1 MRAFGVDAAETRA
14 GYAVEG
20 GGRYRA
26 PSAPYETE
34 GDASQEAFWHL
45 ANYLG
50 SRVSLAAP
58 ARSGL
63 QGDAVFPALL
73 AQLAAA
79 PAGGRAPEF
88 DVSQIPDLVPALA
101 AVPRAIRLLEALAPE
116 EPAVLGLSAPAGSF
130 LLGACLFALAF
141 VAVRIPAI
149 AYVAV
154 HETTHALFGLL
165 SGARVTRLRVA
176 EEEGSVDVSRP
187 NALNLLAP
195 YFFPLPCVTLL
206 LLFGLVSLAVGMVGT
221 PAGSVA
227 AGICGA
233 AWGFH
238 LCFTVNALLQRQTD
252 LDAYGFLFS
261 FVLVLLLNELFL
273 FFAFVALSP
282 ARLGPSLDTLLDL
295 SSGSYGWFLDLAFE
309 AF

>member
-1 MRAFGVDAAETRA
+1 MKASFGSTKKSRAPRRGAAEPRRHARPRPPSPWLRA
-14 GYAVEG
+14 VL
-20 GGRYRA
+20 
-26 PSAPYETE
+26 
-34 GDASQEAFWHL
+34 F
-45 ANYLG
+45 
-50 SRVSLAAP
+50 
-58 ARSGL
+58 
-63 QGDAVFPALL
+63 
-73 AQLAAA
+73 AAA
-79 PAGGRAPEF
+79 FA
-88 DVSQIPDLVPALA
+88 LVPGLA
-101 AVPRAIRLLEALAPE
+101 AVPRAIRLLEVLAPE
-116 EPAVLGLSAPAGSF
+116 DPSLLGLSAPAGAF

-195 YFFPLPCVTLL
+195 YFFPLPAVAAL
-206 LLFGLVSLAVGMVGT
+206 LLFGLASLAVPMVGT
-221 PAGSVA
+221 PAGLVA
-227 AGICGA
+227 AGIVGA

-273 FFAFVALSP
+273 LCAWVALSP
-282 ARLGPSLDTLLDL
+282 ARLVPALAILRDFSADAWR
-295 SSGSYGWFLDLAFE
+295 WFPDVLVFRR
-309 AF
+309 

>member
-1 MRAFGVDAAETRA
+1 MLGF
-14 GYAVEG
+14 
-20 GGRYRA
+20 A
-26 PSAPYETE
+26 PGQPYSAR
-34 GDASQEAFWHL
+34 F
-45 ANYLG
+45 
-50 SRVSLAAP
+50 
-58 ARSGL
+58 
-63 QGDAVFPALL
+63 
-73 AQLAAA
+73 
-79 PAGGRAPEF
+79 
-88 DVSQIPDLVPALA
+88 
-101 AVPRAIRLLEALAPE
+101 E
-116 EPAVLGLSAPAGSF
+116 EPYGFKRRETARLSAPAGSF

-154 HETTHALFGLL
+154 HETTHALCGLL

-176 EEEGSVDVSRP
+176 EEEGSVAVSRP

-195 YFFPLPCVTLL
+195 YFFPLPCVALL

-273 FFAFVALSP
+273 FFAFVAHSP
-282 ARLGPSLDTLLDL
+282 ARLGPSLAVLRDL
-295 SSGSYGWFLDLAFE
+295 SSGSWGWFLDAF
-309 AF
+309 FSFW

>member
-1 MRAFGVDAAETRA
+1 MKPSFGSTKKSRAPRRGAAEPRRHARPRPPSPWLRA
-14 GYAVEG
+14 VLFA
-20 GGRYRA
+20 
-26 PSAPYETE
+26 T
-34 GDASQEAFWHL
+34 AF
-45 ANYLG
+45 A
-50 SRVSLAAP
+50 
-58 ARSGL
+58 
-63 QGDAVFPALL
+63 
-73 AQLAAA
+73 
-79 PAGGRAPEF
+79 
-88 DVSQIPDLVPALA
+88 LVPGLA
-101 AVPRAIRLLEALAPE
+101 AVPRAIRLLEVLAPE
-116 EPAVLGLSAPAGSF
+116 DPSLIGLSAPAGAF

-141 VAVRIPAI
+141 VAVRIPSI

-195 YFFPLPCVTLL
+195 YFFPLPCVALL

-227 AGICGA
+227 AGICVCSGVGATVTSGAAGVWRAADGVAVGWFTAGAEVGA

-273 FFAFVALSP
+273 FFAYVALSP
-282 ARLGPSLDTLLDL
+282 ARLVPALGILRALGADSF
-295 SSGSYGWFLDLAFE
+295 GWFLDGLFARI
-309 AF
+309 

>member
-1 MRAFGVDAAETRA
+1 MKPPSGSTKKTKAAPRGRAAR
-14 GYAVEG
+14 
-20 GGRYRA
+20 RRA
-26 PSAPYETE
+26 PSPWLRALLF
-34 GDASQEAFWHL
+34 AA
-45 ANYLG
+45 A
-50 SRVSLAAP
+50 LAA
-58 ARSGL
+58 
-63 QGDAVFPALL
+63 
-73 AQLAAA
+73 
-79 PAGGRAPEF
+79 
-88 DVSQIPDLVPALA
+88 VPTLA
-101 AVPRAIRLLEALAPE
+101 AVPRALRLLEAFAPE
-116 EPAVLGLSAPAGSF
+116 GPSVLGLSAPAGSF

-187 NALNLLAP
+187 NAINLLAP
-195 YFFPLPCVTLL
+195 YFFPLPCVALL
-206 LLFGLVSLAVGMVGT
+206 LLFGLVSLAAGMVGT
-221 PAGSVA
+221 AAGAVA

-252 LDAYGFLFS
+252 LDAYGFFFS

-273 FFAFVALSP
+273 LLAFVALSP
-282 ARLGPSLDTLLDL
+282 ARLGPALAILRDL
-295 SSGSYGWFLDLAFE
+295 ASGSYGWFLDRAF
-309 AF
+309 AAP

>member
-1 MRAFGVDAAETRA
+1 MKPPSGSTKKTKAAPRGRAAR
-14 GYAVEG
+14 
-20 GGRYRA
+20 RRA
-26 PSAPYETE
+26 PSP
-34 GDASQEAFWHL
+34 WL
-45 ANYLG
+45 
-50 SRVSLAAP
+50 R
-58 ARSGL
+58 
-63 QGDAVFPALL
+63 ALL
-73 AQLAAA
+73 FAAA
-79 PAGGRAPEF
+79 FA
-88 DVSQIPDLVPALA
+88 LVPALA

-195 YFFPLPCVTLL
+195 YFFPLPCVALL

-282 ARLGPSLDTLLDL
+282 ARLGPSLAVLRDL
-295 SSGSYGWFLDLAFE
+295 SSGSWGWFLDAF
-309 AF
+309 FSFW